1 MANKDKEE
9 KKVLSII
16 KEDGTKEEVELLI
29 CFTFNDTKKEYVVY
43 TRNEKDENG
52 NVTVYISSVD
62 RSGEIPKMGAIESD
76 EEWSKIKD
84 VLRELSKNDQ
94 KGDKM
99 ENVLNI
105 TQDEMNTVIDNE
117 PQMPSSK
124 IKLRSMSLANSKK
137 HIKTLIVY

>member
-9 KKVLSII
+9 KVLSII

-84 VLRELSKNDQ
+84 VLRELSKND
-94 KGDKM
+94 
-99 ENVLNI
+99 
-105 TQDEMNTVIDNE
+105 
-117 PQMPSSK
+117 
-124 IKLRSMSLANSKK
+124 
-137 HIKTLIVY
+137 